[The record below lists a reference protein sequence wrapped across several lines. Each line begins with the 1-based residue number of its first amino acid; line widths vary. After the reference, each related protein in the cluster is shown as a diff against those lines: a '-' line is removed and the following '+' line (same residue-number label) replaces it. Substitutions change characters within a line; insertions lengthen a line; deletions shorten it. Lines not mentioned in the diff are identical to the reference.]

1 MFAPVLCLLPTLNVY
16 SFPCLSC
23 SLVSTFFY
31 CLTHSLSSIPPPSLT
46 AHASGN
52 NNVWLI
58 YLDVRVFPNVP
69 ECSRLIWRGLNRT
82 GCFVVLVTERKW
94 ILFLRGIFMRV
105 LIGGWAGDHS
115 LTRLVGIL
123 WIGRIK
129 KSIELFTECWLIG
142 YLISPIYP
150 WRPLW
155 AMYFFSHVV
164 LVERVP
170 FRGRAE
176 PSVPILYNER
186 AKPVRIGAEKETD
199 PELKLF
205 ATRVEVDQFFFVYVP
220 NQCHCRRPFPSC
232 KQPH

>member
-58 YLDVRVFPNVP
+58 YLDVRVFPNVS

-129 KSIELFTECWLIG
+129 KINRIIYGMLAYWIFDQS
-142 YLISPIYP
+142 YIS
-150 WRPLW
+150 L
-155 AMYFFSHVV
+155 AT
-164 LVERVP
+164 LVSDV
-170 FRGRAE
+170 
-176 PSVPILYNER
+176 
-186 AKPVRIGAEKETD
+186 
-199 PELKLF
+199 
-205 ATRVEVDQFFFVYVP
+205 FFFTRSP
-220 NQCHCRRPFPSC
+220 CRASSF
-232 KQPH
+232 

>member
-1 MFAPVLCLLPTLNVY
+1 MFSAHLERFKSHRMFC
-16 SFPCLSC
+16 CSC
-23 SLVSTFFY
+23 
-31 CLTHSLSSIPPPSLT
+31 HR
-46 AHASGN
+46 AEMN
-52 NNVWLI
+52 LI
-58 YLDVRVFPNVP
+58 SARD
-69 ECSRLIWRGLNRT
+69 
-82 GCFVVLVTERKW
+82 
-94 ILFLRGIFMRV
+94 FMRV
-105 LIGGWAGDHS
+105 LIGSWAGDHS

-129 KSIELFTECWLIG
+129 KINRIIYGMLAYWIFDQS
-142 YLISPIYP
+142 YIS
-150 WRPLW
+150 L
-155 AMYFFSHVV
+155 ATLVSDEFFFSHVV